1 MSQEPNHGSE
11 PKPSPSDKPPA
22 VPLQPVVRRFS
33 ISDYGAA
40 AIGEGIAFAGLCIGL
55 GIYGAEMLW
64 ILVIMW
70 VFSFGPCKSLRDKPT
85 SNPKVRGGAQS
96 SDVAKQEE
104 QDHA

>member
-1 MSQEPNHGSE
+1 MSDHNDPTQSGGL
-11 PKPSPSDKPPA
+11 PS

-55 GIYGAEMLW
+55 GIYGAELLW

-70 VFSFGPCKSLRDKPT
+70 TFSFGPSNSLRDKPT
-85 SNPKVRGGAQS
+85 SNPSRQPPAP
-96 SDVAKQEE
+96 
-104 QDHA
+104 